1 MRDLAAGSSVRIFPD
16 CWLDYERRDYWGI
29 WRLAVA
35 LGSFLTAGWI
45 TIMVADGKFRG
56 WISAWTFSDCWWD
69 HDRRGSW
76 DIWRLA
82 VASESFFAD

>member
-1 MRDLAAGSSVRIFPD
+1 
-16 CWLDYERRDYWGI
+16 
-29 WRLAVA
+29 
-35 LGSFLTAGWI
+35 
-45 TIMVADGKFRG
+45 MVADGKFRG
-56 WISAWTFSDCWWD
+56 WISAWTFSDSWLD